1 MNEVTKGRAGILR
14 CTKTSGQKLAER
26 EVKISGGGIGR
37 NWSTIFRRTAL
48 GQESHWIS
56 NWGGVIIRESS
67 ALGEEGFVGKG
78 ASLVVS
84 NIQHQSVRSNGTG
97 LPHYNLVNRLA
108 LRRQCKFLGCAVFNV

>member
-14 CTKTSGQKLAER
+14 CTKTSGQKLAGC
-26 EVKISGGGIGR
+26 EVRISGGGIGR

-56 NWGGVIIRESS
+56 NWGGVIIREGS
-67 ALGEEGFVGKG
+67 ALGEEGFVSKG

-84 NIQHQSVRSNGTG
+84 NINPGAQNGTG
-97 LPHYNLVNRLA
+97 FPHYNLETRLS
-108 LRRQCKFLGCAVFNV
+108 LRRQGKLLGCAELS